1 MSAVAARLARRGDP
15 STSRHAA
22 RLMVERGDLS
32 RQEAEVLAMV
42 RANPGLTFEELA
54 EVEGA
59 RLDKYAVARRLP
71 ALAERGLVVAGEER
85 KTCTGRLARTWR
97 ARESQGGLL

>member
-1 MSAVAARLARRGDP
+1 MSAVAARLARRGAP
-15 STSRHAA
+15 ATSRHAA